1 MDSVIEKVDII
12 NANLQES
19 LNKLAR
25 RESFEDFKIDTK
37 EIAQDGNNYIAILK
51 EVTVKLT
58 KNREDKQLELFVKV
72 NGPDVA
78 VEFLSVSEVYN
89 KELFTGLTLSKLYE
103 DLQEGYIPYEERYK
117 FIKYYEESSTDFII
131 MENMKKK
138 GFTIQNRLEVISL
151 QYAELCIKQL
161 AKFHAL
167 SYVLKKKQPNYYGK
181 AINTIK
187 HPLKLDAVWDVFL
200 DKMARSNLEHLDNI
214 ARTKLENSIPDLLK
228 KYKYYLKNPD
238 NIKCLC
244 HGDFKASNIL
254 QKVEDDAV
262 TEVIPID
269 YQLIHS
275 GCPVLDFLYFIFIST
290 DRDFRRKHL
299 EDLKNGYFNTV
310 KKFLTFFSIDVE
322 DLNLIEDNKYPDLT
336 RLSEAK
342 ICCKSD
348 RLKYRI
354 RGVVQDFID
363 WGYL

>member
-1 MDSVIEKVDII
+1 MP
-12 NANLQES
+12 
-19 LNKLAR
+19 AR
-25 RESFEDFKIDTK
+25 REGFEDYKIDTK

-89 KELFTGLTLSKLYE
+89 KELFTSLTLSKLYKG
-103 DLQEGYIPYEERYK
+103 LQEEYEEERFYGYK
-117 FIKYYEESSTDFII
+117 
-131 MENMKKK
+131 
-138 GFTIQNRLEVISL
+138 NRLEVISL

-167 SYVLKKKQPNYYGK
+167 SYVLKKKQPNYYEK

-200 DKMARSNLEHLDNI
+200 EKMARSNLEHLDNI

-228 KYKYYLKNPD
+228 KYKYFFKIPD

-254 QKVEDDAV
+254 QKV
-262 TEVIPID
+262 
-269 YQLIHS
+269 
-275 GCPVLDFLYFIFIST
+275 

-299 EDLKNGYFNTV
+299 EDLKM
-310 KKFLTFFSIDVE
+310 
-322 DLNLIEDNKYPDLT
+322 IE
-336 RLSEAK
+336 
-342 ICCKSD
+342 C
-348 RLKYRI
+348 RI

-363 WGYL
+363 WRYL